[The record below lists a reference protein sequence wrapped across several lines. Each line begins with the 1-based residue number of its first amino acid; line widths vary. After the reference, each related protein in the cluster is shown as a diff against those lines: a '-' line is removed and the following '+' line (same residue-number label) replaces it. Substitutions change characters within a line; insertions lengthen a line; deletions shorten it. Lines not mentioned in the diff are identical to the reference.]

1 MAITQIVRNEA
12 NTIVDTP
19 QEFYTA
25 PASGTGTVIESFT
38 AYNTSS
44 VNASY
49 KAYISDGVTGDEPI
63 IPFKVV
69 VWGENDLG
77 IGLVNQV
84 IPPGGSLKLECS
96 ALDSIYFTV
105 SGTVNDS

>member
-1 MAITQIVRNEA
+1 MTTSQILANAVNTAI
-12 NTIVDTP
+12 NTPEPFFKAGLKGV
-19 QEFYTA
+19 
-25 PASGTGTVIESFT
+25 VIESFT
-38 AYNTSS
+38 ATNNSS

-49 KAYISDGVTGDEPI
+49 KAYIVANAGTQQPQ

-77 IGLVNQV
+77 IGIVNQM
-84 IPPGGSLKLECS
+84 IPPGGTLKLECS

-105 SGTVNDS
+105 TGREI